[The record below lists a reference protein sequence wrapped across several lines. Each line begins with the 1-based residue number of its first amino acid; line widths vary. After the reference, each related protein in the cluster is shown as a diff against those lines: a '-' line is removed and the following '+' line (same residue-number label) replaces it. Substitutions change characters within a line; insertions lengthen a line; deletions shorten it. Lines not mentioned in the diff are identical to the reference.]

1 MTTEQQYI
9 ASLDIEASY
18 NLAKQMEDYRTNPVL
33 GYRPA
38 GSKAEFET
46 GEMLKSYME
55 DLGLSN
61 VRKDEIKVDGWEF
74 EKAVLAYADAA
85 GERQEVQLGAYQ
97 TDFVTKGAETFQ
109 VVYVGKGGEKDYADK
124 DVAGKIVLAEIN
136 QRDEWWI
143 NFPVYQAHEK
153 GAKALIAVQVGGYGQ
168 VDEKALNAQ
177 DIAGPPEAAA
187 FSMSFEDSEKL
198 KACLDEKGEI
208 TVTLDASSRV
218 MRDVSTYNILGEIPG
233 KCSDRMILLSAH
245 YDSYFSGFQDDN
257 TAVALMFG
265 IAKSLLES
273 GYQPNNTI
281 VFCAMAAEEWGVI
294 DSDFDWSAGAYEQIF
309 TAHPEWVGKTLAFI
323 NFELPAYEFDTYTTT
338 YSAPEMF
345 AMLDYFAN
353 DYAYSPEPEGCFAD
367 GVLTEGY
374 QTYTYSDD
382 FSYYAAGV
390 PSTVNGFLLQ
400 KDMET
405 VFPFYI
411 DYYHTQYD
419 TPDTYNEAVMRF
431 NIAYYGALAMYIDQ
445 MPAADLDFTAQTA
458 RLTAAMDKDVMA
470 QAGADVEAYQAAL
483 AELDEAATA
492 MRAKVVEVNRAY
504 EAARE
509 AGDEAAMAQLRET
522 GRTLTSRNLEAFRY
536 AQKHLLGLMYER
548 PIVPHEAPQE
558 TITLCEAI
566 IDCLKDGDPATAVDE
581 YAWTVNNVLEWYAM
595 YFSPEVITVQDDM
608 NWGADNQDNL
618 YWGTDINFDKADVDA
633 ATRSLYVRYDDKGGD
648 FTEEIAIYEKAIE
661 TEKAKLAAKV
671 QAEAEA
677 MAGLAELLK

>member
-18 NLAKQMEDYRTNPVL
+18 NLAKQMEAYRTNPVL

-124 DVAGKIVLAEIN
+124 DVTGKIVLAEIN

-153 GAKALIAVQVGGYGQ
+153 GAKALIAVQIGGYGQ

-233 KCSDRMILLSAH
+233 RRSDRMIFLSAH

-257 TAVALMFG
+257 TAVAMMLG
-265 IAKSLLES
+265 IARAFIKM
-273 GYQPNNTI
+273 GYQPENTW
-281 VFCAMAAEEWGVI
+281 VFCAMAAEEWGI
-294 DSDFDWSAGAYEQIF
+294 ADSKYDWSTGAYAEVF
-309 TAHPEWVGKTLAFI
+309 NVHPEWAGKVIGDF
-323 NFELPAYEFDTYTTT
+323 NFELPALSNGNLDGIRCTYEYKDFFEDTLKTLPALSPAYPEGVLV
-338 YSAPEMF
+338 SAPIE
-345 AMLDYFAN
+345 
-353 DYAYSPEPEGCFAD
+353 
-367 GVLTEGY
+367 TW
-374 QTYTYSDD
+374 SDD
-382 FSYYAAGV
+382 FSVAISGIPSMVNEFSAG
-390 PSTVNGFLLQ
+390 SFMT
-400 KDMET
+400 T
-405 VFPFYI
+405 H
-411 DYYHTQYD
+411 YHSQYD
-419 TPDTYNEAVMRF
+419 SDAYYNEAAYRF
-431 NIAYYGALAMYIDQ
+431 HHELYGLLLMHLDRQSVAPLNFAEVFEQASASLDVLMCQKSGSRVTALLNLLGQTEEVAEEVYDRIYDINEAGVDSEQCREAENILLKVFKM
-445 MPAADLDFTAQTA
+445 AQDKYV
-458 RLTAAMDKDVMA
+458 RLTWEDAVVFPQEAAQNNLRYLKKAIRALKRKIPDAEAAFEALYEIDNNAYAFQFSKQVYERFTDYVLDQNSDRLQWGRGRIVHHENLYDLVAQLMDKYH
-470 QAGADVEAYQAAL
+470 QGATDFANEIAELEKVAKRQKAYLRDDIEYMLQSTEKMLLLLQAA
-483 AELDEAATA
+483 
-492 MRAKVVEVNRAY
+492 N
-504 EAARE
+504 
-509 AGDEAAMAQLRET
+509 
-522 GRTLTSRNLEAFRY
+522 
-536 AQKHLLGLMYER
+536 ER
-548 PIVPHEAPQE
+548 LKNIQE
-558 TITLCEAI
+558 
-566 IDCLKDGDPATAVDE
+566 K
-581 YAWTVNNVLEWYAM
+581 N
-595 YFSPEVITVQDDM
+595 
-608 NWGADNQDNL
+608 
-618 YWGTDINFDKADVDA
+618 
-633 ATRSLYVRYDDKGGD
+633 
-648 FTEEIAIYEKAIE
+648 
-661 TEKAKLAAKV
+661 
-671 QAEAEA
+671 
-677 MAGLAELLK
+677 

>member
-18 NLAKQMEDYRTNPVL
+18 NLAKQMEAYRTNPVL

-124 DVAGKIVLAEIN
+124 DVTGKIVLAEIN

-153 GAKALIAVQVGGYGQ
+153 GAKALIAVQIGGYGQ

-233 KCSDRMILLSAH
+233 RRSDRMILLSAH

-257 TAVALMFG
+257 TAVAMMLG
-265 IAKSLLES
+265 IARAFIKM
-273 GYQPNNTI
+273 GYQPENTW
-281 VFCAMAAEEWGVI
+281 VFCAMAAEEWGI
-294 DSDFDWSAGAYEQIF
+294 ADSKYDWSTGAYAEVF
-309 TAHPEWVGKTLAFI
+309 NVHPEWAGKVIGDF
-323 NFELPAYEFDTYTTT
+323 NFELPALSNGNLDGIRCTYEYKDFFEDTLKTLPALSPAYPEGVLV
-338 YSAPEMF
+338 SAPIE
-345 AMLDYFAN
+345 
-353 DYAYSPEPEGCFAD
+353 
-367 GVLTEGY
+367 TW
-374 QTYTYSDD
+374 SDD
-382 FSYYAAGV
+382 FSVAISGIPSMVNEFSAG
-390 PSTVNGFLLQ
+390 SFMT
-400 KDMET
+400 T
-405 VFPFYI
+405 H
-411 DYYHTQYD
+411 YHSQYD
-419 TPDTYNEAVMRF
+419 SDAYYNEAAYRF
-431 NIAYYGALAMYIDQ
+431 HHELYGLLLMHLDRQSVAPLNFAEVFEQASASLDVLMCQKSGSRVTALLNLLGQTEEVAEEVYDRIYDINEAGVDSEQCREAENILLKVFKM
-445 MPAADLDFTAQTA
+445 AQDKYV
-458 RLTAAMDKDVMA
+458 RLTWEDAVVFPQEAAQNNLRYLKKAIRALKRKIPDAEAAFEALYEIDNNAYAFQFSKQVYERFTDYVLDQNSDRLQWGRGRIVHHENLYDLVAQLMDKYH
-470 QAGADVEAYQAAL
+470 QGATDFANEIAELEKVAKRQKAYLRDDIEYMLQSTEKMLLLLQAA
-483 AELDEAATA
+483 
-492 MRAKVVEVNRAY
+492 N
-504 EAARE
+504 
-509 AGDEAAMAQLRET
+509 
-522 GRTLTSRNLEAFRY
+522 
-536 AQKHLLGLMYER
+536 ER
-548 PIVPHEAPQE
+548 LKNIQE
-558 TITLCEAI
+558 
-566 IDCLKDGDPATAVDE
+566 K
-581 YAWTVNNVLEWYAM
+581 N
-595 YFSPEVITVQDDM
+595 
-608 NWGADNQDNL
+608 
-618 YWGTDINFDKADVDA
+618 
-633 ATRSLYVRYDDKGGD
+633 
-648 FTEEIAIYEKAIE
+648 
-661 TEKAKLAAKV
+661 
-671 QAEAEA
+671 
-677 MAGLAELLK
+677 

>member
-18 NLAKQMEDYRTNPVL
+18 NLAKQMEAYRTNPVL

-124 DVAGKIVLAEIN
+124 DVTGKIVLAEIN

-153 GAKALIAVQVGGYGQ
+153 GAKALIAVQIGGYGQ

-233 KCSDRMILLSAH
+233 RRSDRMILLSAH

-257 TAVALMFG
+257 TAVAMMLG
-265 IAKSLLES
+265 IARAFIKM
-273 GYQPNNTI
+273 GYQPENTW
-281 VFCAMAAEEWGVI
+281 VFCAMAAEEWGI
-294 DSDFDWSAGAYEQIF
+294 ADSKYDWSTGAYAEVF
-309 TAHPEWVGKTLAFI
+309 NVHPEWAGKVIGDF
-323 NFELPAYEFDTYTTT
+323 NFELPALSNGNLDGICCTYEYKDFFEDTLKILPALSPAYPEGVLV
-338 YSAPEMF
+338 SAPIE
-345 AMLDYFAN
+345 
-353 DYAYSPEPEGCFAD
+353 
-367 GVLTEGY
+367 TW
-374 QTYTYSDD
+374 SDD
-382 FSYYAAGV
+382 FSVAISGIPSMVNEFSAG
-390 PSTVNGFLLQ
+390 SFMT
-400 KDMET
+400 T
-405 VFPFYI
+405 H
-411 DYYHTQYD
+411 YHSQYD
-419 TPDTYNEAVMRF
+419 SDAYYNEAAYRF
-431 NIAYYGALAMYIDQ
+431 HHELYGLLLMHLDSQSVAPLNFAEVFEQASASLDVLMCQKSGSRVTALLNLLGQTEEVAEEVYDRIYDINEAGVDSEQCREAENILLKVFKM
-445 MPAADLDFTAQTA
+445 AQDKYV
-458 RLTAAMDKDVMA
+458 RLTWEDAVVFPQEAAQNNLRYLKKAIRALKRKIPDAEAAFEALYEIDNNAYAFQFSKQVYERFTDYVLDQNSDRLQWGRGRIVHHENLYDLVAQLMDKYH
-470 QAGADVEAYQAAL
+470 QGATDFANEIAELEKVAKRQKAYLRDDIEYMLQSTEKMLLLLQAA
-483 AELDEAATA
+483 
-492 MRAKVVEVNRAY
+492 N
-504 EAARE
+504 
-509 AGDEAAMAQLRET
+509 
-522 GRTLTSRNLEAFRY
+522 
-536 AQKHLLGLMYER
+536 ER
-548 PIVPHEAPQE
+548 LKNIQE
-558 TITLCEAI
+558 
-566 IDCLKDGDPATAVDE
+566 K
-581 YAWTVNNVLEWYAM
+581 N
-595 YFSPEVITVQDDM
+595 
-608 NWGADNQDNL
+608 
-618 YWGTDINFDKADVDA
+618 
-633 ATRSLYVRYDDKGGD
+633 
-648 FTEEIAIYEKAIE
+648 
-661 TEKAKLAAKV
+661 
-671 QAEAEA
+671 
-677 MAGLAELLK
+677 

>member
-18 NLAKQMEDYRTNPVL
+18 NLAKQMEAYRTNPVL

-124 DVAGKIVLAEIN
+124 DVTGKIVLAEIN

-153 GAKALIAVQVGGYGQ
+153 GAKALIAVQIGGYGQ

-233 KCSDRMILLSAH
+233 RRSDRMILLSAH

-257 TAVALMFG
+257 TAVAMMLG
-265 IAKSLLES
+265 IARAFIKM
-273 GYQPNNTI
+273 GYQPENTW
-281 VFCAMAAEEWGVI
+281 VFCAMAAEEWGI
-294 DSDFDWSAGAYEQIF
+294 ADSKYDWSTGAYAEVF
-309 TAHPEWVGKTLAFI
+309 NVHPEWAGKVIGDF
-323 NFELPAYEFDTYTTT
+323 NFELPALSNGNLDGIRCTYEYKDFFEDTLKTLPALSPAYPEGVLV
-338 YSAPEMF
+338 SAPIE
-345 AMLDYFAN
+345 
-353 DYAYSPEPEGCFAD
+353 
-367 GVLTEGY
+367 TW
-374 QTYTYSDD
+374 SDD
-382 FSYYAAGV
+382 FSVAISGIPSMVNEFSAG
-390 PSTVNGFLLQ
+390 SFMT
-400 KDMET
+400 T
-405 VFPFYI
+405 H
-411 DYYHTQYD
+411 YHSQYD
-419 TPDTYNEAVMRF
+419 SDAYYNEAAYRF
-431 NIAYYGALAMYIDQ
+431 HHELYGLLLIHLDRQSVAPLNFAEVFEQASASLDVLMCQKSGSRVTALLNLLGQTEEVAEEVYDRIYDINEAGVDSEQCREAENILLKVFKM
-445 MPAADLDFTAQTA
+445 AQDKYV
-458 RLTAAMDKDVMA
+458 RLTWEDAVVFPQEAAQNNLRYLKKAIRALKRKIPDAEAAFEALYEIDNNAYAFQFSKQVYERFTDYVLDQNSDRLQWGRGRIVHHENLYDLVAQLMDKYH
-470 QAGADVEAYQAAL
+470 QGATDFANEIAELEKVAKRQKAFLRDDIEYMLQSTEKMLLLLQAA
-483 AELDEAATA
+483 
-492 MRAKVVEVNRAY
+492 N
-504 EAARE
+504 
-509 AGDEAAMAQLRET
+509 
-522 GRTLTSRNLEAFRY
+522 
-536 AQKHLLGLMYER
+536 ER
-548 PIVPHEAPQE
+548 LKNIQE
-558 TITLCEAI
+558 
-566 IDCLKDGDPATAVDE
+566 K
-581 YAWTVNNVLEWYAM
+581 N
-595 YFSPEVITVQDDM
+595 
-608 NWGADNQDNL
+608 
-618 YWGTDINFDKADVDA
+618 
-633 ATRSLYVRYDDKGGD
+633 
-648 FTEEIAIYEKAIE
+648 
-661 TEKAKLAAKV
+661 
-671 QAEAEA
+671 
-677 MAGLAELLK
+677 

>member
-18 NLAKQMEDYRTNPVL
+18 NLAKQMEAYRTNPVL

-124 DVAGKIVLAEIN
+124 DVTGKIVLAEIN

-153 GAKALIAVQVGGYGQ
+153 GAKALIAVQIGGYGQ

-233 KCSDRMILLSAH
+233 RRSDRMILLSAH

-257 TAVALMFG
+257 TAVAMMLG
-265 IAKSLLES
+265 IARAFIKM
-273 GYQPNNTI
+273 GYQPENTW
-281 VFCAMAAEEWGVI
+281 VFCAMAAEEWGI
-294 DSDFDWSAGAYEQIF
+294 ADSKYDWSTGAYAEVF
-309 TAHPEWVGKTLAFI
+309 NVHPEWAGKVIGDF
-323 NFELPAYEFDTYTTT
+323 NFELPALSNGNLDGIRCTYEYKDFFEDTLKTLPALSPAYPEGVLV
-338 YSAPEMF
+338 SAPIE
-345 AMLDYFAN
+345 
-353 DYAYSPEPEGCFAD
+353 
-367 GVLTEGY
+367 TW
-374 QTYTYSDD
+374 SDD
-382 FSYYAAGV
+382 FSVAISGIPSMVNEFSAG
-390 PSTVNGFLLQ
+390 SFMT
-400 KDMET
+400 T
-405 VFPFYI
+405 H
-411 DYYHTQYD
+411 YHSQYD
-419 TPDTYNEAVMRF
+419 SDAYYNEAAYRF
-431 NIAYYGALAMYIDQ
+431 HHELYGLLLMHLDRQSVAPLNFAEVFEQASASLDVLMCQKSGSRVTALLNLLGQTEEVAEEVYDRIYDINEAGVDSEQCREAENILLKVFKM
-445 MPAADLDFTAQTA
+445 AQEKYV
-458 RLTAAMDKDVMA
+458 RLTWEDAVVFPQEAAQNNLRYLKKAIRALKRKIPDAEAAFEALYEIDNNAYAFQFSKQVYERFTDYVLDQNSDRLQWGRGRIVHHENLYDLVAQLMDKYH
-470 QAGADVEAYQAAL
+470 QGATDFANEIAELEKVAKRQKAYLRDDIEYMLQSTEKMLLLLQAA
-483 AELDEAATA
+483 
-492 MRAKVVEVNRAY
+492 N
-504 EAARE
+504 
-509 AGDEAAMAQLRET
+509 
-522 GRTLTSRNLEAFRY
+522 
-536 AQKHLLGLMYER
+536 ER
-548 PIVPHEAPQE
+548 LKNIQE
-558 TITLCEAI
+558 
-566 IDCLKDGDPATAVDE
+566 K
-581 YAWTVNNVLEWYAM
+581 N
-595 YFSPEVITVQDDM
+595 
-608 NWGADNQDNL
+608 
-618 YWGTDINFDKADVDA
+618 
-633 ATRSLYVRYDDKGGD
+633 
-648 FTEEIAIYEKAIE
+648 
-661 TEKAKLAAKV
+661 
-671 QAEAEA
+671 
-677 MAGLAELLK
+677 

>member
-18 NLAKQMEDYRTNPVL
+18 NLAKQMEAYRTNPVL

-124 DVAGKIVLAEIN
+124 DVTGKIVLAEIN

-153 GAKALIAVQVGGYGQ
+153 GAKALIAVQIGGYGQ

-233 KCSDRMILLSAH
+233 RRSDRMILLSAH

-257 TAVALMFG
+257 TAVAMMLG
-265 IAKSLLES
+265 IARAFIKM
-273 GYQPNNTI
+273 GYQPENTW
-281 VFCAMAAEEWGVI
+281 VFCAMAAEEWGI
-294 DSDFDWSAGAYEQIF
+294 ADSKYDWSTGAYAEVF
-309 TAHPEWVGKTLAFI
+309 NVHPEWAGKVIGDF
-323 NFELPAYEFDTYTTT
+323 NFELPALSNGNLDGIRCTYEYKDFFEDTLKTLPALSPAYPEGVLV
-338 YSAPEMF
+338 SAPIE
-345 AMLDYFAN
+345 
-353 DYAYSPEPEGCFAD
+353 
-367 GVLTEGY
+367 TW
-374 QTYTYSDD
+374 SDD
-382 FSYYAAGV
+382 FSVAISGIPSMVNEFSAG
-390 PSTVNGFLLQ
+390 SFMT
-400 KDMET
+400 T
-405 VFPFYI
+405 H
-411 DYYHTQYD
+411 YHSQYD
-419 TPDTYNEAVMRF
+419 SDAYYNEAAYRF
-431 NIAYYGALAMYIDQ
+431 HHELYGLLLMHLDRQSVAPLNFAEVFEQASASLDVLMCQKSGSRVTALLNLLGQTEEVVEEVYDRIYDINEAGVDSEQCREAENILLKVFKM
-445 MPAADLDFTAQTA
+445 AQDKYV
-458 RLTAAMDKDVMA
+458 RLTWEDAVVFPQEAAQNNLRYLKKAIRALKRKIPDAEAAFEALYEIDNNAYAFQFSKQVYERFTDYVLDQNSDRLQWGRGRIVHHENLYDLVAQLMDKYH
-470 QAGADVEAYQAAL
+470 QGATDFANEIAELEKVAKRQKAYLRDDIEYMLQSTEKMLLLLQAA
-483 AELDEAATA
+483 
-492 MRAKVVEVNRAY
+492 N
-504 EAARE
+504 
-509 AGDEAAMAQLRET
+509 
-522 GRTLTSRNLEAFRY
+522 
-536 AQKHLLGLMYER
+536 ER
-548 PIVPHEAPQE
+548 LKNIQE
-558 TITLCEAI
+558 
-566 IDCLKDGDPATAVDE
+566 K
-581 YAWTVNNVLEWYAM
+581 N
-595 YFSPEVITVQDDM
+595 
-608 NWGADNQDNL
+608 
-618 YWGTDINFDKADVDA
+618 
-633 ATRSLYVRYDDKGGD
+633 
-648 FTEEIAIYEKAIE
+648 
-661 TEKAKLAAKV
+661 
-671 QAEAEA
+671 
-677 MAGLAELLK
+677 

>member
-18 NLAKQMEDYRTNPVL
+18 NLAKQMEAYRTNPVL

-124 DVAGKIVLAEIN
+124 DVTGKIVLAEIN

-153 GAKALIAVQVGGYGQ
+153 GAKALIAVQIGGYGQ

-233 KCSDRMILLSAH
+233 RRSDRMILLSAH

-257 TAVALMFG
+257 TAVAMMLG
-265 IAKSLLES
+265 IARAFIKM
-273 GYQPNNTI
+273 GYQPENTW
-281 VFCAMAAEEWGVI
+281 VFCAMAAEEWGI
-294 DSDFDWSAGAYEQIF
+294 ADSKYDWSTGAYAEVF
-309 TAHPEWVGKTLAFI
+309 NVHPEWAGKVIGDF
-323 NFELPAYEFDTYTTT
+323 NFELPALSNGNLDGIRCTYEYKDFFEDTLKTLPALSPAYPEGVLV
-338 YSAPEMF
+338 SAPIE
-345 AMLDYFAN
+345 
-353 DYAYSPEPEGCFAD
+353 
-367 GVLTEGY
+367 TW
-374 QTYTYSDD
+374 SDD
-382 FSYYAAGV
+382 FSVAISGIPSMVNEFSAG
-390 PSTVNGFLLQ
+390 SFMT
-400 KDMET
+400 T
-405 VFPFYI
+405 H
-411 DYYHTQYD
+411 YHSQYD
-419 TPDTYNEAVMRF
+419 SDAYYNEAAYRF
-431 NIAYYGALAMYIDQ
+431 HHELYGLLLMHLDSQSVAPLNFAEVFEQASASLDVLMCQKSGSRVTALLNLLGQTEEVAEEVYDRIFDINEAGVDSEQCREAENILLKVFKM
-445 MPAADLDFTAQTA
+445 AQDKYV
-458 RLTAAMDKDVMA
+458 RLTWEDAVVFPQEAAQNNLRYLKKAIRALKRKIPDAEAAFEALYEIDNNAYAFQFSKRVYERFTDYVLDQNSDRLQWGRGRIVHHENLYDLVAQLMDKYH
-470 QAGADVEAYQAAL
+470 QGATDFSDEIVELEKVAKRQKAYLRDDIEYMLQSTEKMLLLLQAA
-483 AELDEAATA
+483 
-492 MRAKVVEVNRAY
+492 N
-504 EAARE
+504 
-509 AGDEAAMAQLRET
+509 
-522 GRTLTSRNLEAFRY
+522 
-536 AQKHLLGLMYER
+536 ER
-548 PIVPHEAPQE
+548 LKNIQE
-558 TITLCEAI
+558 
-566 IDCLKDGDPATAVDE
+566 K
-581 YAWTVNNVLEWYAM
+581 N
-595 YFSPEVITVQDDM
+595 
-608 NWGADNQDNL
+608 
-618 YWGTDINFDKADVDA
+618 
-633 ATRSLYVRYDDKGGD
+633 
-648 FTEEIAIYEKAIE
+648 
-661 TEKAKLAAKV
+661 
-671 QAEAEA
+671 
-677 MAGLAELLK
+677 

>member
-18 NLAKQMEDYRTNPVL
+18 NLAKQMEAYRTNPVL

-124 DVAGKIVLAEIN
+124 DVTGKIVLAEIN

-153 GAKALIAVQVGGYGQ
+153 GAKALIAVQIGGYGQ

-233 KCSDRMILLSAH
+233 RRSDRMILLSAH

-257 TAVALMFG
+257 TAVAMMLG
-265 IAKSLLES
+265 IARAFIKMC
-273 GYQPNNTI
+273 YQPENTW
-281 VFCAMAAEEWGVI
+281 VFCAMAAEEWGI
-294 DSDFDWSAGAYEQIF
+294 ADSKYDWSTGAYAEVF
-309 TAHPEWVGKTLAFI
+309 NVHPEWAGKVIGDF
-323 NFELPAYEFDTYTTT
+323 NFELPALSNGNLDGIRCTYEYKDFFEDTLKTLPALSPAYPEGVLV
-338 YSAPEMF
+338 SAPIE
-345 AMLDYFAN
+345 
-353 DYAYSPEPEGCFAD
+353 
-367 GVLTEGY
+367 TW
-374 QTYTYSDD
+374 SDD
-382 FSYYAAGV
+382 FSVAISGIPSMVNEFSAG
-390 PSTVNGFLLQ
+390 SFMT
-400 KDMET
+400 T
-405 VFPFYI
+405 H
-411 DYYHTQYD
+411 YHSQYD
-419 TPDTYNEAVMRF
+419 SDEYYNEAAYRF
-431 NIAYYGALAMYIDQ
+431 HHELYGLLLMHLDRQSVAPLNFAEVFEQASASLDVLMCQKSGSRVTALLNLLGQTEEVAEEVYDRIYDINEAGVDSEQCREAENILLKVFKM
-445 MPAADLDFTAQTA
+445 AQDKYV
-458 RLTAAMDKDVMA
+458 RLTWEDAVVFPQEAAQNNLRYLKKAIRALKRKTPDAEAAFEALYEIDNNAYAFQFSKQVYERFTDYVLDQNSDRLQWGRGRIVHHENLYDLVAQLMNKYHQGAMDFA
-470 QAGADVEAYQAAL
+470 NEI
-483 AELDEAATA
+483 AELE
-492 MRAKVVEVNRAY
+492 RVVERQKDY
-504 EAARE
+504 
-509 AGDEAAMAQLRET
+509 LRDD
-522 GRTLTSRNLEAFRY
+522 
-536 AQKHLLGLMYER
+536 
-548 PIVPHEAPQE
+548 I
-558 TITLCEAI
+558 
-566 IDCLKDGDPATAVDE
+566 E
-581 YAWTVNNVLEWYAM
+581 YM
-595 YFSPEVITVQDDM
+595 MQS
-608 NWGADNQDNL
+608 
-618 YWGTDINFDKADVDA
+618 
-633 ATRSLYVRYDDKGGD
+633 
-648 FTEEIAIYEKAIE
+648 
-661 TEKAKLAAKV
+661 TEK
-671 QAEAEA
+671 
-677 MAGLAELLK
+677 MLLLLQSANERLKNIQEKN

>member
-18 NLAKQMEDYRTNPVL
+18 NLAKQMEAYRTNPVL

-124 DVAGKIVLAEIN
+124 DVTGKIVLAEIN

-153 GAKALIAVQVGGYGQ
+153 GAKALIAVQIGGYGQ

-233 KCSDRMILLSAH
+233 RRSDRMILLSAH

-257 TAVALMFG
+257 TAVAMMLG
-265 IAKSLLES
+265 IARAFIKM
-273 GYQPNNTI
+273 GYQPENTW
-281 VFCAMAAEEWGVI
+281 VFCAMAAEEWGI
-294 DSDFDWSAGAYEQIF
+294 ADSKYDWSTGAYAEVF
-309 TAHPEWVGKTLAFI
+309 NVHPEWAGKVIGDF
-323 NFELPAYEFDTYTTT
+323 NFELPALSNGNLDGIRCTYEYKDFFEDTLKTLPALSPAYPEGVLV
-338 YSAPEMF
+338 SAPI
-345 AMLDYFAN
+345 
-353 DYAYSPEPEGCFAD
+353 EPW
-367 GVLTEGY
+367 
-374 QTYTYSDD
+374 SDD
-382 FSYYAAGV
+382 FSVTIIGIPSMVNEFSAG
-390 PSTVNGFLLQ
+390 SFMT
-400 KDMET
+400 T
-405 VFPFYI
+405 H
-411 DYYHTQYD
+411 YHSQYD
-419 TPDTYNEAVMRF
+419 SDAYYNEAAYRF
-431 NIAYYGALAMYIDQ
+431 HHELYGLLLMHLDSQSVAPLNFAEVFEQASASLDVLMCQKSGSRVTALLNLLGQTEEVAEEVYDRIYDINEAGVDSEQCREAENILLKVFKM
-445 MPAADLDFTAQTA
+445 AQDKYV
-458 RLTAAMDKDVMA
+458 RLTWEDAVVFPQEAAQNNLRYLKKAIRALKRKIPDAEAAFEALYEIDNNAYAFQFSKQVYERFTDYVLDQNSDRLQWGRGRIVHHENLYDLVAQLMDKYH
-470 QAGADVEAYQAAL
+470 QGATDFANEIAELEKVAKRQKAYLRDDIEYMLQSTEKMLLLLQAA
-483 AELDEAATA
+483 
-492 MRAKVVEVNRAY
+492 N
-504 EAARE
+504 
-509 AGDEAAMAQLRET
+509 
-522 GRTLTSRNLEAFRY
+522 
-536 AQKHLLGLMYER
+536 ER
-548 PIVPHEAPQE
+548 LKNIQE
-558 TITLCEAI
+558 
-566 IDCLKDGDPATAVDE
+566 K
-581 YAWTVNNVLEWYAM
+581 N
-595 YFSPEVITVQDDM
+595 
-608 NWGADNQDNL
+608 
-618 YWGTDINFDKADVDA
+618 
-633 ATRSLYVRYDDKGGD
+633 
-648 FTEEIAIYEKAIE
+648 
-661 TEKAKLAAKV
+661 
-671 QAEAEA
+671 
-677 MAGLAELLK
+677 

>member
-18 NLAKQMEDYRTNPVL
+18 NLAKQMEAYRTNPVL

-124 DVAGKIVLAEIN
+124 DVTGKIVLAEIN

-153 GAKALIAVQVGGYGQ
+153 GAKALIAVQIGGYGQ

-233 KCSDRMILLSAH
+233 RRSDRMILLSAH

-257 TAVALMFG
+257 TAVAMMLG
-265 IAKSLLES
+265 IARAFIKM
-273 GYQPNNTI
+273 GYQPENTW
-281 VFCAMAAEEWGVI
+281 VFCAMAAEEWGI
-294 DSDFDWSAGAYEQIF
+294 ADSKYDWSTGAYAEVF
-309 TAHPEWVGKTLAFI
+309 NVHPEWAGKVIGDF
-323 NFELPAYEFDTYTTT
+323 NFELPALSNGNLDGIRCTYEYKDFFEDTLKTLPALSPAYPEGVLV
-338 YSAPEMF
+338 SAPIE
-345 AMLDYFAN
+345 
-353 DYAYSPEPEGCFAD
+353 
-367 GVLTEGY
+367 TW
-374 QTYTYSDD
+374 SDD
-382 FSYYAAGV
+382 FSVAISGIPSMVNEFSAG
-390 PSTVNGFLLQ
+390 SFMT
-400 KDMET
+400 T
-405 VFPFYI
+405 H
-411 DYYHTQYD
+411 YHSQYD
-419 TPDTYNEAVMRF
+419 SDAYYNEAAYRF
-431 NIAYYGALAMYIDQ
+431 HHELYGLLLMHLDRQSVAPLNFAEVFEQASASLDVLMCQKSGSRVTALLNLLGQTEEMAEEVYDRIYDINEAGVNSEQCREAENILLKVFKM
-445 MPAADLDFTAQTA
+445 AQDKYV
-458 RLTAAMDKDVMA
+458 RLTWEDAVVFPQEAAQNNLRYLKKAIRALKRKIPDAEAAFEALYEIDNNAYAFQFSKQVYERFTDYVLDQNSDRLQWGRGRIVHHENLYDLVAQLMDKYH
-470 QAGADVEAYQAAL
+470 QGATDFANEIAELENVAKRQKAYLRDDIEYMLQSTEKMLLLLQAA
-483 AELDEAATA
+483 
-492 MRAKVVEVNRAY
+492 N
-504 EAARE
+504 
-509 AGDEAAMAQLRET
+509 
-522 GRTLTSRNLEAFRY
+522 
-536 AQKHLLGLMYER
+536 ER
-548 PIVPHEAPQE
+548 LKNIQE
-558 TITLCEAI
+558 
-566 IDCLKDGDPATAVDE
+566 K
-581 YAWTVNNVLEWYAM
+581 N
-595 YFSPEVITVQDDM
+595 
-608 NWGADNQDNL
+608 
-618 YWGTDINFDKADVDA
+618 
-633 ATRSLYVRYDDKGGD
+633 
-648 FTEEIAIYEKAIE
+648 
-661 TEKAKLAAKV
+661 
-671 QAEAEA
+671 
-677 MAGLAELLK
+677 

>member
-18 NLAKQMEDYRTNPVL
+18 NLAKQMEAYRTNPVL

-124 DVAGKIVLAEIN
+124 DVTGKIVLAEIN

-153 GAKALIAVQVGGYGQ
+153 GAKALIAVQIGGYGQ

-233 KCSDRMILLSAH
+233 RRSDRMILLSAH

-257 TAVALMFG
+257 TAVAMMLG
-265 IAKSLLES
+265 IARAFIKM
-273 GYQPNNTI
+273 GYQPENTW
-281 VFCAMAAEEWGVI
+281 VFCAMAAEEWGI
-294 DSDFDWSAGAYEQIF
+294 ADSKYDWSTGAYAEVF
-309 TAHPEWVGKTLAFI
+309 NVHPEWAGKVIGDF
-323 NFELPAYEFDTYTTT
+323 NFELPALSNGNLDGIRCTYEYKDFFEDTLKALPALSPAYPEGVLV
-338 YSAPEMF
+338 SAPIE
-345 AMLDYFAN
+345 
-353 DYAYSPEPEGCFAD
+353 
-367 GVLTEGY
+367 TW
-374 QTYTYSDD
+374 SDD
-382 FSYYAAGV
+382 FSVAISGIPSMVNEFSAG
-390 PSTVNGFLLQ
+390 SFMT
-400 KDMET
+400 T
-405 VFPFYI
+405 H
-411 DYYHTQYD
+411 YHSQYD
-419 TPDTYNEAVMRF
+419 SDAYYNEAAYRF
-431 NIAYYGALAMYIDQ
+431 HHELYGLLLMHLDSQSVAPLNFAEVFEQASASLDVLMCQKSGSRVTALLNLLGQTEEVAEEVYDRIYDINEAGVDSEQCREAENILLKVFKM
-445 MPAADLDFTAQTA
+445 AQDKYV
-458 RLTAAMDKDVMA
+458 RLTWEDAVVFPQEAAQNNLRYLKKAIRALKRKIPDAEAAFEALYEIDNNAYAFQFSKQVYERFTDYVLDQNSDRLQWGRGRIVHHENLYDLVAQLMDKYH
-470 QAGADVEAYQAAL
+470 QGATDFSDEIVELEKVVKRQKAYLRDDIEYMLQSTEKMLLLLQAA
-483 AELDEAATA
+483 
-492 MRAKVVEVNRAY
+492 N
-504 EAARE
+504 
-509 AGDEAAMAQLRET
+509 
-522 GRTLTSRNLEAFRY
+522 
-536 AQKHLLGLMYER
+536 ER
-548 PIVPHEAPQE
+548 LKNIQE
-558 TITLCEAI
+558 
-566 IDCLKDGDPATAVDE
+566 K
-581 YAWTVNNVLEWYAM
+581 N
-595 YFSPEVITVQDDM
+595 
-608 NWGADNQDNL
+608 
-618 YWGTDINFDKADVDA
+618 
-633 ATRSLYVRYDDKGGD
+633 
-648 FTEEIAIYEKAIE
+648 
-661 TEKAKLAAKV
+661 
-671 QAEAEA
+671 
-677 MAGLAELLK
+677 